1 MQPRP
6 RKWNV
11 PEDKRNEVKNL
22 LLSSSGVEDIQVTE
36 ASRELWRIRIN
47 NAVFT
52 QYATGTLVSNPTS
65 DEHVLKIREKISEL
79 VGSEFQNTDREYMIG
94 LDETGKGEV
103 LGHSVLAGV
112 AYPSSLSGEIENL
125 ISVTDTK
132 KKREEQYWDQLFIE
146 IDKLKKNNLLFVSE
160 KIPPWHIDQFNT
172 NKIMDV
178 VYHRIIS
185 GLLKRVPTEKCSI
198 ILDDYGI
205 GKNLSEFLKSLE
217 KMGAL
222 VRVETRADDTYL
234 EAKLVSAIAKGVRET
249 MMQAINKRFGFE
261 DCPIGSGNASDP
273 LTIKWLSAWKKT
285 GKPWPWFVKKSF
297 ANIRKLDGKV
307 GEVKKQNPPIRHELI
322 SSESQDLFSEGK
334 LSVTSLSILCP
345 DCGQVSKS
353 AKIIPNESGYIEGRC
368 VSCNEVIRDLN
379 TTLLYYNGYLIPDS
393 SVIMSGTLSKDLDK
407 GKFFENFTILL
418 HPAVRRE
425 CDNRGGKAEL
435 GRIAD
440 NASIGRTGLMNL
452 EEAVDDSK
460 TNNEQIVDGAKKY
473 DAIVLT
479 RDQGMYAR
487 ASGMEVFVLK

>member
-160 KIPPWHIDQFNT
+160 KF
-172 NKIMDV
+172 
-178 VYHRIIS
+178 
-185 GLLKRVPTEKCSI
+185 LL
-198 ILDDYGI
+198 GI
-205 GKNLSEFLKSLE
+205 
-217 KMGAL
+217 
-222 VRVETRADDTYL
+222 
-234 EAKLVSAIAKGVRET
+234 
-249 MMQAINKRFGFE
+249 
-261 DCPIGSGNASDP
+261 
-273 LTIKWLSAWKKT
+273 
-285 GKPWPWFVKKSF
+285 
-297 ANIRKLDGKV
+297 
-307 GEVKKQNPPIRHELI
+307 
-322 SSESQDLFSEGK
+322 
-334 LSVTSLSILCP
+334 
-345 DCGQVSKS
+345 
-353 AKIIPNESGYIEGRC
+353 
-368 VSCNEVIRDLN
+368 
-379 TTLLYYNGYLIPDS
+379 
-393 SVIMSGTLSKDLDK
+393 
-407 GKFFENFTILL
+407 
-418 HPAVRRE
+418 
-425 CDNRGGKAEL
+425 
-435 GRIAD
+435 
-440 NASIGRTGLMNL
+440 
-452 EEAVDDSK
+452 
-460 TNNEQIVDGAKKY
+460 
-473 DAIVLT
+473 
-479 RDQGMYAR
+479 
-487 ASGMEVFVLK
+487 